1 LKTRTCD
8 PTLFGGYA
16 ATARSIRSRR
26 GDAETI
32 HPAVITTKGIDM
44 TQAIAYL
51 AFDGN
56 CAQAMRYYERALR
69 GKL

>member
-1 LKTRTCD
+1 
-8 PTLFGGYA
+8 
-16 ATARSIRSRR
+16 
-26 GDAETI
+26 
-32 HPAVITTKGIDM
+32 M